1 MQNCTEFWVG
11 LGRTIKLY
19 EKMLKRVCTVHDLTV
34 TEADILGFL
43 KNNPQKDT
51 AADIAGLKM
60 ISKGAVS
67 KAVDSLIGKGLLLRE
82 PDRQDRRKIH
92 LKITPEATPVIGDIK
107 KIQDEYWDIIF
118 DGFTEEEYQTYEKL
132 RARHFEN
139 ARRAEERSM

>member
-1 MQNCTEFWVG
+1 
-11 LGRTIKLY
+11 
-19 EKMLKRVCTVHDLTV
+19 
-34 TEADILGFL
+34 
-43 KNNPQKDT
+43 
-51 AADIAGLKM
+51 M

-118 DGFTEEEYQTYEKL
+118 DGFTEEEYQTYERL